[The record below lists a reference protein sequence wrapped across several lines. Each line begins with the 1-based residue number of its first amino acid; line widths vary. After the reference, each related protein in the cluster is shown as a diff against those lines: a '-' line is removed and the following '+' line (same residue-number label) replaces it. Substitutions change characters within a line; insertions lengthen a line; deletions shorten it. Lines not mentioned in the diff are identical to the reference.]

1 MISYLKELVS
11 IPSYKGEERDIA
23 EYLAEKI
30 RTFGTSHK
38 VVVQSYSKTGRNVLV
53 LAKRPKLLLDAHLD
67 TVPLT
72 KGWEHDPLT
81 LQQKGSRLS
90 GLGVT
95 DNKAALAICLTLLEK
110 GVAEDLSFAFCGAE
124 ETNGAGLLYAL
135 DKKVLKA
142 PRALVFEPTNEA
154 VATAH
159 KGVGTIQVKLQGIA
173 SHAANPLAGD
183 NAIYAAIRYLNTLE
197 KAFLPFAQSHAT
209 LGKNTYNVGQ
219 IRGGS
224 SPNTVPRECELVI
237 DIRILPG
244 QSEEAVMAFFEKVLT
259 AAQVQGKVSTSG
271 LFPAF
276 EYQGEPGIAQKLAKL
291 AGTSLATVSF
301 WTHAGIY
308 SKAGMPALVYGPG
321 DISVAHQPGENL
333 SRQSLERVLSTLTKW
348 IKQL

>member
-1 MISYLKELVS
+1 MIAYLKELVA
-11 IPSYKGEERDIA
+11 IPSYQGEERDIA
-23 EYLAEKI
+23 EYLVEKI
-30 RTFGTSHK
+30 RSFGTSHK
-38 VVVQSYSKTGRNVLV
+38 VVVQSYSKTGRNVLA
-53 LAKRPKLLLDAHLD
+53 LAKRPKAVFDAHLD

-72 KGWEHDPLT
+72 KGWEQDPLT

-95 DNKAALAICLTLLEK
+95 DNKAAIAICLALLEEK
-110 GVAEDLSFAFCGAE
+110 IAEDISFVFCGAE

-135 DKKVLKA
+135 DQEALKVSC
-142 PRALVFEPTNEA
+142 ALVFEPTNEA

-183 NAIYAAIRYLNTLE
+183 NAIYAAFRYLNTLE
-197 KAFLPFAQSHAT
+197 TAFLPFTQNHAE

-224 SPNTVPRECELVI
+224 SPNTVPRECELLI

-244 QSEEAVMAFFEKVLT
+244 QSEEMVMAFFEKVLN
-259 AAQVQGKVSTSG
+259 AAQVRGKVTSSG
-271 LFPAF
+271 IFPAF
-276 EYQGEPGIAQKLAKL
+276 EYQGDPNITQNLAKL
-291 AGTSLATVSF
+291 AGSSLTTVSF

-308 SKAGMPALVYGPG
+308 SKAGIPALVYGPG
-321 DISVAHQPGENL
+321 DISVAHQPGENI
-333 SRQSLERVLSTLTKW
+333 SRQSLERVFTTLAKW